1 MQHVHIRTNGYP
13 VIHYLN
19 TKGWVECNMQNSSDC
34 DILHFISDYFLQIKT
49 TWDNVHTWRNFV
61 TMYLTGF
68 LIQISD
74 LAVHDVPRVWGVH
87 NNRMKVCPWLPWAR
101 WGGMWNSYSS
111 HSLKH
116 TCTCTH
122 KPACVVGG
130 NRGECLTAPL
140 FASGVF
146 FLQNTLTLTWHV
158 SQILFL
164 SKQVTLG

>member
-1 MQHVHIRTNGYP
+1 MQHLHIRTNGYP

-87 NNRMKVCPWLPWAR
+87 NNRTKVCPWLPWAR

-130 NRGECLTAPL
+130 NREWML
-140 FASGVF
+140 
-146 FLQNTLTLTWHV
+146 NV
-158 SQILFL
+158 SQRLC
-164 SKQVTLG
+164 SPLGFFFCKIRSRSRDMCRRSCFCPNK